1 MMYVS
6 VELCYILIYFVFSCF
21 FLLIIVLLLSFLLRR
36 IKLNIYL
43 NRFEFW
49 CHFNRDSVLRQCDRR
64 EKNKV

>member
-1 MMYVS
+1 
-6 VELCYILIYFVFSCF
+6 LIVYSDLFCFFLFF